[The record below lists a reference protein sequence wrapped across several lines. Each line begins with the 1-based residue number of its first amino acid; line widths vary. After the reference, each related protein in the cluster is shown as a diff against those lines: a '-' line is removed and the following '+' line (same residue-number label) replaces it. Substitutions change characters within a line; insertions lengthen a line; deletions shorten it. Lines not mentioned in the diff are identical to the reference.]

1 MTPAVLLH
9 KPTKGHVVL
18 AIIPGVQELS
28 DQEAIH
34 RVLNGETSLYEIMV
48 RRYNQRIYRIARA
61 ILHDNSEAED
71 VMQDAYVR
79 AYKSLS
85 TFQGKSSFATW
96 LARIAV
102 NEALQ
107 RKRRNKRMDPIEDG
121 DHVLQ
126 LESLGESPE
135 QLCGREELRSI
146 LEHAIAALPQHYRV
160 VVMLRDVEEMT
171 TAETAEALELSEEN
185 VRIRLHRGRALLR
198 KLLAGRMVLPAPD
211 AYAFHLSRCDRVVAN
226 VLAAVDGWAACQIA

>member
-1 MTPAVLLH
+1 M
-9 KPTKGHVVL
+9 KGNVVL
-18 AIIPGVQELS
+18 TIIPGVQELS
-28 DQEAIH
+28 DQEAIT
-34 RVLNGETSLYEIMV
+34 RVLNGEPSWYEIVV
-48 RRYNQRIYRIARA
+48 RRHNQRIYRVARA
-61 ILHDNSEAED
+61 ILRDDGEAED

-79 AYKSLS
+79 AYKCLN

-121 DHVLQ
+121 ERVMQ
-126 LESLGESPE
+126 FAARGESPE
-135 QLCGREELRSI
+135 QQCGREEIRDI
-146 LEHAIAALPQHYRV
+146 LEHAIAALPERFRT

-171 TAETAEALELSEEN
+171 TAETAEALELTAEN

-198 KLLAGRMVLPAPD
+198 KLLVGKTGLRVRD

-226 VLAAVDGWAACQIA
+226 VLSAVNGGAACRIA